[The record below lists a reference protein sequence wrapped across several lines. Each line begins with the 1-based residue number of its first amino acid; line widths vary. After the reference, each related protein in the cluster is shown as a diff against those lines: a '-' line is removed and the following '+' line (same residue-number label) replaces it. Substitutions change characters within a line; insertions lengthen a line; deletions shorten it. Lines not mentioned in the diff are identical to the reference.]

1 MLSNP
6 DDARDAAQ
14 DVILRILTR
23 LNQFDG
29 RSGLATW
36 VVRISMNHCLS
47 LRRRQVI
54 AARSL
59 QTVADQAAS
68 RQRLADSDQIA
79 KASGGLA
86 EGAPSVR
93 EGGRGESLRSE
104 RSGGGKGSQWGPGG
118 RGGRGPG
125 GPEGE
130 EEQGVQG
137 EPSPAPSVQ
146 FPGSAQSRPSLLEQA
161 WNTLD
166 ADAAAILLLRD
177 VQDMEYEVIAIV
189 LDIPIGTVK
198 SRLFRARAALR
209 AALERLSPDFRPE
222 T

>member
-6 DDARDAAQ
+6 DDAREAAQ
-14 DVILRILTR
+14 DVVLRILTR

-59 QTVADQAAS
+59 QTIADQAAS

-79 KASGGLA
+79 AAAGGLG
-86 EGAPSVR
+86 EDAPSVR
-93 EGGRGESLRSE
+93 GAGRGENDRAD
-104 RSGGGKGSQWGPGG
+104 RSGGG
-118 RGGRGPG
+118 RGGN
-125 GPEGE
+125 PE
-130 EEQGVQG
+130 G

-146 FPGSAQSRPSLLEQA
+146 FPGSASSRPSLLEQA

-189 LDIPIGTVK
+189 LDIPVGTVK

-209 AALERLSPDFRPE
+209 AALEKLSPDFRSE
-222 T
+222 S